1 MDPLTPNPSPSKGRG
16 EKLEPDDLYASPN
29 ALAGAYS
36 RFRVADRLLLTG
48 HSHQAWPDCGFAAQQ
63 QAWFDASEF
72 VDDKWPLVFAKAEE
86 VRNGYRLLLNDPDGD
101 IALDQNT
108 LDLVVR
114 FVSALPLRERP
125 RLVSTSGEFHTIRRL
140 LDRLAEEG
148 IEIHRVRTDPAET
161 LAARLAEAVDSRTA
175 AVLCSSVL
183 YQTAQ
188 IVPGLPAV
196 ATACAKHGSEL
207 LIDAYHQLNV
217 APFHMTGL
225 EQAYVVGGGYKYCQ
239 LGEGACFM
247 RLPSGCTLRPMTT
260 GWYSEF
266 DALANAEA
274 ERVAYGKG
282 GMRFAGATF
291 DPTSYYRAAAVFA
304 FFREHGLSPDFLR
317 TVSQH
322 QVALL
327 ADRFDALDLDDA
339 QIRRDRATP
348 LTGIAGFLVLWSN
361 HAGEL
366 SRRLKA
372 EGVWT
377 DHRGAALR
385 LGPAPYLSDAQ
396 LIEAMAR
403 LGLVWKTLN

>member
-1 MDPLTPNPSPSKGRG
+1 MR
-16 EKLEPDDLYASPN
+16 PDDLYSSPN

-48 HSHQAWPDCGFAAQQ
+48 HSHQAWPDRGFAAQQ
-63 QAWFDASEF
+63 QAWLDAAEF

-86 VRNGYRLLLNDPDGD
+86 VRSGYRRLLNDPDGD

-114 FVSALPLRERP
+114 FVSALPLGKRP
-125 RLVSTSGEFHTIRRL
+125 RLVTTSGEFHTIRRL
-140 LDRLAEEG
+140 LDRLTEEG
-148 IEIHRVRTDPAET
+148 IEIERVSADPVET
-161 LAARLAEAVDSRTA
+161 LAARLAAAVDSRTA

-183 YQTAQ
+183 YQTGQ
-188 IVPGLPAV
+188 IVPGLTAV
-196 ATACAKHGSEL
+196 ASACAKQGAEL
-207 LIDAYHQLNV
+207 LIDAYHHLNV
-217 APFHMTGL
+217 VPFRMTGL

-239 LGEGACFM
+239 LGEGACFL
-247 RLPSGCTLRPMTT
+247 RLPQGCTLRPMTT
-260 GWYSEF
+260 GWFTEF
-266 DALANAEA
+266 DVLAAPTA
-274 ERVAYGKG
+274 GRAAYGRG

-304 FFREHGLSPDFLR
+304 FFHEHGLSPDLLR

-322 QVALL
+322 QIGLL
-327 ADRFDALDLDDA
+327 AERFDALDLDDA
-339 QIRRDRATP
+339 QIRRDRMTP
-348 LTGIAGFLVLWSN
+348 LTGVAGFLVLWSN

-366 SRRLKA
+366 SKQLKA

-385 LGPAPYLSDAQ
+385 LGSAPYLSDAQ

-403 LGLVWKTLN
+403 LGRAWKH